1 MAVSLDWKFTVT
13 LPELARMLDL
23 SIKDTRRAAEGCLAT
38 NSVDVY
44 SIDMVQ
50 QRFNLDDHQ
59 LLTMFR
65 AMNA

>member
-23 SIKDTRRAAEGCLAT
+23 PIKDTRRAAEGCLAA

-50 QRFNLDDHQ
+50 RRFNLDDHQ